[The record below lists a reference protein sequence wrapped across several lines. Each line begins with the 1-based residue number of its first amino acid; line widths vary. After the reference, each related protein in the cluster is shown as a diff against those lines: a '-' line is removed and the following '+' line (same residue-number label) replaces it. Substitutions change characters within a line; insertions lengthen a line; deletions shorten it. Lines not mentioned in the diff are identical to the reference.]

1 MRLMKTRTWP
11 ILTAGFG
18 SLLALIVLFGV
29 SAARRVEQIQAE
41 VDAVHETFQSAEHTL
56 SDLHSDFYLASLMVR
71 DFLLDSSRQS
81 AAAQRQELLEIRASI
96 GKRLKQLEQSVSP
109 EERGL
114 LERLHSEIDI
124 YWEVLDPI
132 FEWTPMQKLGLSAA
146 FLRHQVLPR
155 RQGVLSISQEIRDF
169 NKANFQRE
177 QNKIQSNRQ
186 ELRRY
191 LVKMAALSLSLGLL
205 VAVVSIVRISR
216 LERWTDEQ
224 RRLSELTGEELRRL
238 SQQLVRAQEDERR
251 TLSRELHDEVGQLL
265 TALRM
270 ELGNLDQLRNGA
282 GPQFQQHLEEARG
295 LAGQALQEV
304 RNLAMG
310 LRPSMLDDLGLV
322 PALEWQAREFS
333 RRSGVPVH
341 VQADGHFE
349 GLPETTRTCVFRIVQ
364 EALTNCARH
373 SGARSIHVELQ
384 AGPADLSVRVEDD
397 GVGFQQESVAGQGL
411 GLRGIEERVRELGG
425 RFQILSQPRQGAVL
439 QAEIPLPEEVS
450 S

>member
-1 MRLMKTRTWP
+1 
-11 ILTAGFG
+11 
-18 SLLALIVLFGV
+18 
-29 SAARRVEQIQAE
+29 
-41 VDAVHETFQSAEHTL
+41 
-56 SDLHSDFYLASLMVR
+56 
-71 DFLLDSSRQS
+71 
-81 AAAQRQELLEIRASI
+81 
-96 GKRLKQLEQSVSP
+96 
-109 EERGL
+109 
-114 LERLHSEIDI
+114 
-124 YWEVLDPI
+124 
-132 FEWTPMQKLGLSAA
+132 
-146 FLRHQVLPR
+146 VLPR
-155 RQGVLSISQEIRDF
+155 RQAVLSISQEIRQF
-169 NKANFQRE
+169 NKGNFQRE
-177 QNKIQSNRQ
+177 QDKIQRNRQ

-191 LVKMAALSLSLGLL
+191 LIKMAALSLSLGLL
-205 VAVVSIVRISR
+205 VALVSIVRISR
-216 LERWTDEQ
+216 LERWADEQ
-224 RRLSELTGEELRRL
+224 HRLSELTGEELRRL

-333 RRSGVPVH
+333 RRSGVPVY
-341 VQADGHFE
+341 VQADGRFE

-373 SGARSIHVELQ
+373 SGARSIHVDLQ
-384 AGPADLSVRVEDD
+384 AGPAALSVRVEDD
-397 GVGFQQESVAGQGL
+397 GVGFQQESVAGEGL

-425 RFQILSQPRQGAVL
+425 RFQIRSQPRQGAVL
-439 QAEIPLPEEVS
+439 QAEIPLSQEVRS
-450 S
+450 